1 MLFVPRAVLVQ
12 VWRQEAAT
20 GRELEAKGQV
30 VLVVQGAGGLTASGQ
45 EVCQVGKEENEGS

>member
-1 MLFVPRAVLVQ
+1 MLVQ